1 MNNNLHFRPLWRD
14 GYNLAPKLFFCY
26 LSRFNLE
33 SVFLLFSDSMLV
45 VIMFSIQMQ
54 KRTNVV
60 FVAVMEQRVRRS
72 SQLLTRELE

>member
-1 MNNNLHFRPLWRD
+1 MGIILLLNFSFVAWA
-14 GYNLAPKLFFCY
+14 G
-26 LSRFNLE
+26 FNLE

-60 FVAVMEQRVRRS
+60 FVAVMEQRVRQS

>member
-1 MNNNLHFRPLWRD
+1 MHFRPLWRD
-14 GYNLAPKLFFCY
+14 GYNLALKLFVCY
-26 LSRFNLE
+26 LGWFNLE

-54 KRTNVV
+54 KRTNVG
-60 FVAVMEQRVRRS
+60 FVAVMAQRVRRS

>member
-1 MNNNLHFRPLWRD
+1 
-14 GYNLAPKLFFCY
+14 
-26 LSRFNLE
+26 
-33 SVFLLFSDSMLV
+33 
-45 VIMFSIQMQ
+45 MFSIQMQ

>member
-1 MNNNLHFRPLWRD
+1 MHFQPLWRD
-14 GYNLAPKLFFCY
+14 GYNLALKLFVCY

-33 SVFLLFSDSMLV
+33 PVFLLFSGSMLV

-60 FVAVMEQRVRRS
+60 FVAVMEQRVRQS

>member
-1 MNNNLHFRPLWRD
+1 MGIILLLNFS
-14 GYNLAPKLFFCY
+14 FVT
-26 LSRFNLE
+26 RFNLE